1 MTQRRRPNTTKPDP
15 ELAADFSACLRESAH
30 LSTLV
35 GLMAQRGIDLVPV
48 RGTSANGTEWGAIV
62 CTGCE
67 NADQLQR
74 VAAMI
79 AAQLDA
85 ERARLRVIADRG

>member
-1 MTQRRRPNTTKPDP
+1 MPRPRPNSTTPDP
-15 ELAADFSACLRESAH
+15 ELGADFAACLRDSPH

-35 GLMAQRGIDLVPV
+35 GLMALRGIDLVPV

-62 CTGCE
+62 CTGRE

-85 ERARLRVIADRG
+85 ERRRLRTIADRG

>member
-1 MTQRRRPNTTKPDP
+1 MPRRRPNTTTPDP
-15 ELAADFSACLRESAH
+15 ELAADFAACLRDDAH

-35 GLMAQRGIDLVPV
+35 GLMGQRGVELVPV
-48 RGTSANGTEWGAIV
+48 RGVSANGTPWGAIV
-62 CTGCE
+62 MTGAE
-67 NADQLQR
+67 NAAQLQR

-85 ERARLRVIADRG
+85 ERRRLRTIADRG

>member
-1 MTQRRRPNTTKPDP
+1 MPRPRPNTTKPDP
-15 ELAADFSACLRESAH
+15 ELAADYSACLRDRAH
-30 LSTLV
+30 LSPLD
-35 GLMAQRGIDLVPV
+35 GLMAQLGIDLVPV

-62 CTGCE
+62 CTGRE
-67 NADQLQR
+67 NADQLLR

-85 ERARLRVIADRG
+85 ERARLRLIAERG